1 MPVMSRR
8 ALLRKFLPAG
18 RPELPKQPMAEPLP
32 ELAPEPGFVVHV
44 ARERCITF
52 RGPECG
58 ACAGL
63 CPETDSD
70 QALVM
75 RRFRPEFTAISC
87 QGCGRCVSACPM
99 VPAALEIRPHVAAS

>member
-18 RPELPKQPMAEPLP
+18 RSEPRPELRTELRT

-63 CPETDSD
+63 CPDPGSD

-75 RRFRPEFTAISC
+75 RRFRPEFAAESC

-99 VPAALEIRPHVAAS
+99 VPAALEIRPHVLAS

>member
-8 ALLRKFLPAG
+8 ALLRTFLPAG
-18 RPELPKQPMAEPLP
+18 RSEP
-32 ELAPEPGFVVHV
+32 APEPGFVIHV

-63 CPETDSD
+63 CPDGA
-70 QALVM
+70 QALVL
-75 RRFRPEFTAISC
+75 RRSRPEFTAVSC

-99 VPAALEIRPHVAAS
+99 IPAALEIRRHVPDPMSG